1 MAPRCS
7 GDDHPCRRGFAL
19 LKIIALSLALFAVSS
34 SSAEA
39 HRRHHARHRHEA
51 VQAEPMFGF
60 SWPSPSFH
68 AAAGYLP
75 HPSGCPRVAFCGC
88 GAAQEVGR
96 GGDRSLWLARSW
108 FKFPRAAPAPGMAA
122 VRSHH
127 VFVLKEQVQGSVWI
141 VADYNSGGHLSRV
154 HTRSIAGYSI
164 VNPGSGGSWL

>member
-1 MAPRCS
+1 MTIRVE
-7 GDDHPCRRGFAL
+7 GVFAL

-39 HRRHHARHRHEA
+39 HRRHHARHHHEA

-60 SWPSPSFH
+60 SWPSFH